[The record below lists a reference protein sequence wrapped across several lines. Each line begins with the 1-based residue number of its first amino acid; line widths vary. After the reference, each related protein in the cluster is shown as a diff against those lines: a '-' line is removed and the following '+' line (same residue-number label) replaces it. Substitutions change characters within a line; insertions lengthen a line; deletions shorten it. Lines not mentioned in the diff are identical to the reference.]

1 MNMDTAIVELLDAIK
16 TDYAAWHAASPKS
29 NPIHSAIKDKMIA
42 EFNAGLRVE
51 PGRKYI
57 KIVSGGSVWGFI
69 VDAEGDKFPR
79 GSILKAAGWAT
90 PARNHARGNIL
101 SGGYTVK
108 WTGPLYMN

>member
-16 TDYAAWHAASPKS
+16 TDYAAWHALARDRV
-29 NPIHSAIKDKMIA
+29 NSAIKDKMIA
-42 EFNAGLRVE
+42 EFNASLRVE